1 MDYAALAIRH
11 SDPFLVRA
19 GFTVFRYNSV
29 ADHAG
34 HGLFRCL
41 GSYLAARHGQIA
53 GHLFD
58 EKLLDNGFPS
68 ALADNDRRLKMFPR
82 PSGTGNAVQQRGPIK
97 LPMAGGL
104 FQSILWA

>member
-1 MDYAALAIRH
+1 MEAGAKASRVAAEGHEAA
-11 SDPFLVRA
+11 SD
-19 GFTVFRYNSV
+19 
-29 ADHAG
+29 
-34 HGLFRCL
+34 
-41 GSYLAARHGQIA
+41 A